1 MKKSKNSLKQTQP
14 VEIEESE
21 ISESP
26 FNITKEDIIITLNF
40 KERPITTSILLC
52 FIKPDMGFI
61 LLAYCLVYIF
71 IFYVIVLKCY
81 EAYISTLS
89 NLSPK
94 TIERIDYIYNS
105 FEFVINTTKTMFNFL
120 YYKNDEIKRIEYFT

>member
-1 MKKSKNSLKQTQP
+1 MKKSNNSIKQSQP
-14 VEIEESE
+14 LEIETIEDYE
-21 ISESP
+21 TL
-26 FNITKEDIIITLNF
+26 FKITRKDIIITLNF

-52 FIKPDMGFI
+52 VIKPDMGFI

-71 IFYVIVLKCY
+71 IFYVIMLKCY

-89 NLSPK
+89 NLSPEA
-94 TIERIDYIYNS
+94 IERFEYIYNS
-105 FEFVINTTKTMFNFL
+105 FEFVINATKTMFNFL

>member
-21 ISESP
+21 ISETL
-26 FNITKEDIIITLNF
+26 FKITKEDIIITLNF

-52 FIKPDMGFI
+52 VIKPDMGFI

-71 IFYVIVLKCY
+71 IFYVIMLKCY

-89 NLSPK
+89 NLSPE

-105 FEFVINTTKTMFNFL
+105 FEFVINTTKSMFNFL
-120 YYKNDEIKRIEYFT
+120 YYKNNEIKRIEYFT

>member
-1 MKKSKNSLKQTQP
+1 
-14 VEIEESE
+14 
-21 ISESP
+21 
-26 FNITKEDIIITLNF
+26 
-40 KERPITTSILLC
+40 
-52 FIKPDMGFI
+52 MGFI

-71 IFYVIVLKCY
+71 IFYVIMLKCY

-120 YYKNDEIKRIEYFT
+120 YYKNDEIKELNILPERLF

>member
-1 MKKSKNSLKQTQP
+1 MKKSKNSLKQTHP
-14 VEIEESE
+14 MEIEESE
-21 ISESP
+21 ISETL
-26 FNITKEDIIITLNF
+26 FKITKEDIIITLNF

-71 IFYVIVLKCY
+71 IFYVIMLKCY

-120 YYKNDEIKRIEYFT
+120 YYKNDEIKRIEQLP

>member
-1 MKKSKNSLKQTQP
+1 MKKSNNSLKQTQP

-21 ISESP
+21 ISETL
-26 FNITKEDIIITLNF
+26 FKITKEDIIITLNF
-40 KERPITTSILLC
+40 KDRPITTSIILC

-71 IFYVIVLKCY
+71 IFYVIMLKCY

-89 NLSPK
+89 NLSPE

-105 FEFVINTTKTMFNFL
+105 FEFVINTTKSMFNFL
-120 YYKNDEIKRIEYFT
+120 YYKNNEIKRIEYFT

>member
-1 MKKSKNSLKQTQP
+1 MKKSNSSTNQIQEP
-14 VEIEESE
+14 EIEDSV
-21 ISESP
+21 SP
-26 FNITKEDIIITLNF
+26 FKITNEDIIITLNF

-71 IFYVIVLKCY
+71 IFYVIMLKCY

-105 FEFVINTTKTMFNFL
+105 FEFVINTTKSMFNFL
-120 YYKNDEIKRIEYFT
+120 YYKNNEIKRIENFT

>member
-21 ISESP
+21 ISETL
-26 FNITKEDIIITLNF
+26 FKITKEDIIITLNF
-40 KERPITTSILLC
+40 KDRPITTSIILC

-71 IFYVIVLKCY
+71 IFYVIMLKCY

>member
-1 MKKSKNSLKQTQP
+1 MKKSNNSLKQTQP

-21 ISESP
+21 ISETL
-26 FNITKEDIIITLNF
+26 FKITKEDIIITLNF
-40 KERPITTSILLC
+40 KDRPITTSIILC

-71 IFYVIVLKCY
+71 IFYVIMLKCY